1 MIQFETSSS
10 PLFGLEYAC
19 IPVHTYRVH
28 TYRQVYILYIPY
40 ISMLCT
46 LSSICICMS
55 VHIWFL
61 ALYVH
66 IHTYHTHS
74 TISGSH
80 MICMHMYILFG
91 NCTTSEEEWM
101 TSHLLSKM
109 TESCWPKH
117 GARGKPLCLHTCCF
131 ATTHAKTPE
140 KSKNFLC
147 TLHYVHSKIVMK
159 RPEFIFLRPPL
170 FVALRQLCLRQ
181 PLTRPFK

>member
-1 MIQFETSSS
+1 M
-10 PLFGLEYAC
+10 
-19 IPVHTYRVH
+19 HTYIRTGKY
-28 TYRQVYILYIPY
+28 TYYTYIYMIYIWLPCHPMYVCTYIYGFLHYVYIYI
-40 ISMLCT
+40 
-46 LSSICICMS
+46 
-55 VHIWFL
+55 
-61 ALYVH
+61 
-66 IHTYHTHS
+66 HTHS
-74 TISGSH
+74 TISGPH
-80 MICMHMYILFG
+80 MIHMHMYILFG